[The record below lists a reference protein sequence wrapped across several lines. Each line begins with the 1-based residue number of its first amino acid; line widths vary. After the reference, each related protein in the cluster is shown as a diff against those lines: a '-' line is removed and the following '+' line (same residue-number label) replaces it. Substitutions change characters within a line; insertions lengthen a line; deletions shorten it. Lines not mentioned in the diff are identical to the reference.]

1 MIHLDGKKFIRRFGW
16 WLLIPLIFSTV
27 FSQKSLLDSAKKDYL
42 QGDFS
47 KLKDKLEVLLT
58 DCPEHPTVR
67 ILKGLTLI
75 SSGKIED
82 ILSGKELIEKNALR
96 HSEDPFS
103 NYALGMLYK
112 EQNQFRSA
120 RKYFLKALARDENLV
135 PAIVELGADH
145 AREVRRYYNRYT
157 NTEIPLSYR
166 RYALDD
172 YDHAVSYLRKALR
185 LDPTNREAAYILGS
199 LYYDME
205 EYKLMTSLFLEM
217 KKIFP
222 EDKDVNLFLGLSYL
236 AKRQYPDAYQS
247 FTVAMEK
254 MNPEEYQ
261 QFLSPE
267 YLLRTNRLA
276 DSPEQ
281 INIFWSSKDPMFLT
295 EENERLLE
303 HFGRFAY
310 ANLAFG
316 VPKLKIAGWQTD
328 RGKTYIR
335 YGKPQHVIEYGKS
348 MEFDAIYPPMQIWV
362 YPQFQLSF
370 SDEFWN
376 GMYQFTEPSLDPR
389 SIFKERTPI
398 NYSLVAENV
407 FSEWPEHFDFKLSG
421 GTFIVPYQIYF
432 FKDQNQTLGYLT
444 FGLPKEEEIYYPTQ
458 KFTTAL
464 FILGTENL
472 PTKQV
477 VLDFEEVLKPNSFK
491 RNQIINSLS
500 FYPDS
505 NTMSYSFEIL
515 NRTLNKNF
523 VDRQRISIPIFSDSL
538 LSVSDV
544 VLADHISI
552 RPQTNQLTRNNFT
565 IYPNISQIFHKND
578 TLFVYFEIY
587 NLFLDQNGMVHYT
600 VESGLTKKASGGL
613 LATIF
618 GKDKK
623 MSVVN
628 EYSGRRT
635 SDFVI
640 QSVDIR
646 NLEGGIYDFEIV
658 VRDEVKN
665 GIFSRKTEVRL
676 LEPFTN

>member
-1 MIHLDGKKFIRRFGW
+1 MIHLNCKKSFKQLGG
-16 WLLIPLIFSTV
+16 WLLIPTIFSAV
-27 FSQKSLLDSAKKDYL
+27 FSQEPLLESAKKDYL

-47 KLKDKLEVLLT
+47 NLKDKLEVLLK

-75 SSGKIED
+75 STGKIED
-82 ILSGKELIEKNALR
+82 ILSGKELIEKSALR
-96 HSEDPFS
+96 HNKDPFS

-112 EQNQFRSA
+112 EQNLSRSA
-120 RKYFLKALARDENLV
+120 RKYFLRALERDENLV
-135 PAIVELGADH
+135 PAMVELGSDY
-145 AREVRRYYNRYT
+145 AREVRRYYHRYT
-157 NTEIPLSYR
+157 DTEIPLSYR

-205 EYKLMTSLFLEM
+205 EYILMTSLFLEM
-217 KKIFP
+217 KRNFP
-222 EDKDVNLFLGLSYL
+222 DDKDVNLFLGLSYL
-236 AKRQYPDAYQS
+236 ARRQYSDAYQS
-247 FTVAMEK
+247 FTVAMQK
-254 MNPEEYQ
+254 MNAEEYR
-261 QFLSPE
+261 QFHSPE
-267 YLLRTNRLA
+267 YLLKTDRLA

-281 INIFWSSKDPMFLT
+281 INVFWSSKDPMFLT

-310 ANLAFG
+310 ANLAFS

-335 YGKPQHVIEYGKS
+335 YGKPQYVIEYGKS

-376 GMYQFTEPSLDPR
+376 GMYQFSEPSLDSK

-407 FSEWPEHFDFKLSG
+407 FSELPEHFDFKLSG
-421 GTFIVPYQIYF
+421 GTFIAPYQIHF
-432 FKDQNQTLGYLT
+432 FKDQRRTLGYLS

-458 KFTTAL
+458 KFTAAL
-464 FILGTENL
+464 FALGTGNL
-472 PTKQV
+472 PAERII
-477 VLDFEEVLKPNSFK
+477 LDFEEDLKADSFQ
-491 RNQIINSLS
+491 RDQIVNSLS

-505 NTMSYSFEIL
+505 STMSYSFEIL
-515 NRTLNKNF
+515 NHTLDKNF
-523 VDRQRISIPIFSDSL
+523 VDRQKISIPIFPDSF
-538 LSVSDV
+538 LSISDV
-544 VLADHISI
+544 VLADHISN
-552 RPQTNQLTRNNFT
+552 RPQKNQLTRNNFT
-565 IYPNISQIFHKND
+565 ISPNLSHIFHKND

-587 NLFLDQNGMVHYT
+587 NLSPDQSGMVHYT
-600 VESGLTKKASGGL
+600 VESGLTKKASAGL

-618 GKDKK
+618 NKDKK
-623 MSVVN
+623 ISVVN
-628 EYSGRRT
+628 EYSGQTT

-646 NLEGGIYDFEIV
+646 NLESGIYDFEIV

-665 GIFSRKTEVRL
+665 SISSRKTEVRIS
-676 LEPFTN
+676 EPFTN

>member
-1 MIHLDGKKFIRRFGW
+1 MIQQDGKKFIRQFGW
-16 WLLIPLIFSTV
+16 WLLISSIFSAV
-27 FSQKSLLDSAKKDYL
+27 FSQEPLIESAKKDYL

-47 KLKDKLEVLLT
+47 NLKDKLEELLK

-82 ILSGKELIEKNALR
+82 ILSGKELIERNALR
-96 HSEDPFS
+96 QSEDPFS

-112 EQNQFRSA
+112 EQNLSRSA
-120 RKYFLKALARDENLV
+120 RKYFLRALERDENLV
-135 PAIVELGADH
+135 PAIVELGSDY

-157 NTEIPLSYR
+157 DTEIPLSFR

-172 YDHAVSYLRKALR
+172 YDHAVSYLRKALH

-236 AKRQYPDAYQS
+236 AERHYSDAYQS

-254 MNPEEYQ
+254 MSPEEYQ

-267 YLLRTNRLA
+267 YLLKNNRLA
-276 DSPEQ
+276 DLPEQ
-281 INIFWSSKDPMFLT
+281 INVFWSSKDPMFLT
-295 EENERLLE
+295 DENERLLE

-310 ANLAFG
+310 ANLAFS
-316 VPKLKIAGWQTD
+316 VPKLKMAGWQTD

-335 YGKPQHVIEYGKS
+335 YGKPQYVVEYGKS

-376 GMYQFTEPSLDPR
+376 GLYQFTEPSLDAK
-389 SIFKERTPI
+389 SVFKERTAV

-407 FSEWPEHFDFKLSG
+407 FSELPEHFDFELSG
-421 GTFIVPYQIYF
+421 GTFTAPYQILF
-432 FKDQNQTLGYLT
+432 FKNQSQTLGYVT
-444 FGLPKEEEIYYPTQ
+444 FEVPKEEKIYYPSQ
-458 KFTTAL
+458 KFTAAL
-464 FILGTENL
+464 FTLGAENL
-472 PTKQV
+472 PARRV
-477 VLDFEEVLKPNSFK
+477 VLDFEEDLKTNSFK
-491 RNQIINSLS
+491 RDHIVNGLS

-515 NRTLNKNF
+515 NHTLDKNF
-523 VDRQRISIPIFSDSL
+523 VDRRKISIPIFSDSL
-538 LSVSDV
+538 LSISDV
-544 VLADHISI
+544 VLADHISN

-565 IYPNISQIFHKND
+565 IYPNISHIFHKND

-587 NLFLDQNGMVHYT
+587 NLSPDQNGMVHYT
-600 VESGLTKKASGGL
+600 VESGLTKKASAGW

-618 GKDKK
+618 SKDKRI
-623 MSVVN
+623 SVVN
-628 EYSGRRT
+628 EYSGQTT

-665 GIFSRKTEVRL
+665 SMSSRKTEVRI